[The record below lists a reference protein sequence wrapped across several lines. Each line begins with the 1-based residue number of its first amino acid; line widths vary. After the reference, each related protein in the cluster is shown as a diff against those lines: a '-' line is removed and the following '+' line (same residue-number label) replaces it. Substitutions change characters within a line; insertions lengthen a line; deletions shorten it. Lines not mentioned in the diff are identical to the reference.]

1 MPASLTEGNTMHH
14 PARSLVLLGVAF
26 SLITGSAHAER
37 WLVPAGAHVT
47 GAQDTNWRTDL
58 QVSNPSGVEAT
69 ITVYLLE
76 AREDNSS
83 LARSSSHTVPAGG
96 QIVIGDVFEAD
107 FSFSGNGG
115 LLVESSN
122 VHLVV
127 TSRTYNLL
135 GADNA
140 LELPE
145 GATFGQFIPG
155 VNVDDALDADVEGHI
170 VYLAR
175 SDAFR
180 SNLGFCA
187 ATATGGRATV
197 TMYAEDG
204 AETGS
209 VSRSFDGFEQ
219 YQWNDIFGRTGS
231 PDSTAARAVIV
242 ADAPIVAYGSVVDE
256 RTGDPVAVMAETAE
270 NVAFTDSAI
279 AAAARVEGLAD
290 TLWRTDIRI
299 FNPGSAT
306 ATVTLDYRRK
316 GRSGRPQEST
326 TVTVG
331 AGAVLPLDDAM
342 MEAFGLEEANGGIDV
357 TSDVAVATYSRTYN
371 QTPSG
376 TFGQSIP
383 TEETGRPLAEGEA
396 RIYNGLNNTGFR
408 SNAGFFNLDSEE
420 RTVTLT
426 VVDDGGNEA
435 GSGDIVLD
443 PHEMNQI
450 TDVFD
455 EMGIITEDNGSYS
468 LLIEFVGD
476 VLSYV
481 SIVDDLSG
489 DPVFQPGEPRE
500 PGRGLCVEIPLPAS
514 GTVATYDIPG
524 GRQGNPL
531 GGDPINFW
539 GSSEVTYIS
548 ATTSSGDTRSFND
561 IWTVQFGNQPVT
573 EERTVDYL
581 VLDEPAGYAEHDRV
595 RTFVDSALLDLE
607 TIETFAPAL
616 LFGPLTEAC
625 AGDSW
630 ASGQVSHT
638 SQIVGGDTTT
648 ESYTW
653 EGEVLAVDAEHVS
666 DQGTRTAVHWRAQRT
681 SGDGAGMGTERMYDV
696 ETGILLYRL
705 DWDVDGTTVL
715 LEQEFT
721 GFGTN

>member
-1 MPASLTEGNTMHH
+1 MHH
-14 PARSLVLLGVAF
+14 PVRSLLLLGIACC
-26 SLITGSAHAER
+26 LIAPKASAER

-58 QVSNPSGVEAT
+58 QASNPSGVDAT

-83 LARSSSHTVPAGG
+83 LEQSTSHTVTAGG
-96 QIVIGDVFEAD
+96 QIVIGDVFETD

-122 VHLVV
+122 EHLVV

-145 GATFGQFIPG
+145 GATFGQYIPG
-155 VNVDDALDADVEGHI
+155 VKIDDALGAGVEGHI
-170 VYLAR
+170 VYLAK
-175 SDAFR
+175 SEDFR

-187 ATATGGRATV
+187 ATATGGRATAR
-197 TMYAEDG
+197 MYAEDG
-204 AETGS
+204 TETGS
-209 VSRSFDGFEQ
+209 VSRSFEGFEQ
-219 YQWNDIFGRTGS
+219 YQWNDIFSRTGS

-256 RTGDPVAVMAETAE
+256 RTGDPVAVMAETFE
-270 NVAFTDSAI
+270 NVAHTASAI
-279 AAAARVEGLAD
+279 AAAARVEGLED

-299 FNPGSAT
+299 FNPGEAA
-306 ATVTLDYRRK
+306 ATVTMDYRRK

-331 AGAVLPLDDAM
+331 AGAILPLDDAM
-342 MEAFGLEEANGGIDV
+342 MEAFGLEEANGGIDI

-383 TEETGRPLAEGEA
+383 AEQTGHPLAEGEA
-396 RIYNGLNNTGFR
+396 RVYNGLTNAGFR
-408 SNAGFFNLDSEE
+408 SNVGFFNLDSED

-426 VVDDGGNEA
+426 MVDDAGVVA
-435 GSGDIVLD
+435 GSLD
-443 PHEMNQI
+443 DDLKPNEMNQI
-450 TDVFD
+450 TDVFG
-455 EMGIITEDNGSYS
+455 EMGIITKDNGFYS

-489 DPVFQPGEPRE
+489 DPVYQPGEPRE
-500 PGRGLCVEIPLPAS
+500 PGGGLCVDIPLPAD
-514 GTVATYDIPG
+514 GTVANYDIPR
-524 GRQGNPL
+524 GRQDNPL

-539 GSSEVTYIS
+539 GTNEVTYIS
-548 ATTSSGDTRSFND
+548 ATGSSADTQSVNVVS
-561 IWTVQFGNQPVT
+561 TVEFGTQNVT
-573 EERTVDYL
+573 EDKTIDHRILE
-581 VLDEPAGYAEHDRV
+581 EPEGYAEQERV
-595 RTFVDSALLDLE
+595 RTFIDSALFDQE
-607 TIETFAPAL
+607 IIETFEPAL
-616 LFGPLTEAC
+616 LFGPHTRAC

-630 ASGQVSHT
+630 SSGPVTETTQV
-638 SQIVGGDTTT
+638 VDGDTTNET
-648 ESYTW
+648 YTW
-653 EGEVLAVDAEHVS
+653 EGEVLAVDEQYTS
-666 DQGTRTAVHWRAQRT
+666 DEGTHAAVRWRASRT
-681 SGDGAGMGTERMYDV
+681 SGDGEGMGTERWYDV

-705 DWDVDGTTVL
+705 DVDSDGTSVL

-721 GFGTN
+721 GFGSR

>member
-26 SLITGSAHAER
+26 SLITGTAHAER

-83 LARSSSHTVPAGG
+83 LERSSSHTVSANG
-96 QIVIGDVFEAD
+96 QIVISDVFEAD

-122 VHLVV
+122 EHLVV

-145 GATFGQFIPG
+145 GATFGQYIPG
-155 VNVDDALDADVEGHI
+155 VNVDDALSADAEGHI
-170 VYLAR
+170 VYLAK
-175 SDAFR
+175 SNDFR

-187 ATATGGRATV
+187 ATPTGGRATV

-204 AETGS
+204 TETGS
-209 VSRSFDGFEQ
+209 VSRSFNGFEQ
-219 YQWNDIFGRTGS
+219 YQWNDIFSRTGS

-270 NVAFTDSAI
+270 NVAFTESAI
-279 AAAARVEGLAD
+279 AAAARVEGLED

-299 FNPGSAT
+299 FNPGEEA

-316 GRSGRPQEST
+316 GRSGNPQEST
-326 TVTVG
+326 TLTVG
-331 AGAVLPLDDAM
+331 AGAILPLDDAM
-342 MEAFGLEEANGGIDV
+342 MEAFGLEEANGGIDIS
-357 TSDVAVATYSRTYN
+357 SDVAVATWSRTYN

-383 TEETGRPLAEGEA
+383 AEQTGHPLSEDQA
-396 RIYNGLNNTGFR
+396 RVYNGLTNTGFR
-408 SNAGFFNLDSEE
+408 SNVGFFNLDSDE
-420 RTVTLT
+420 RTVTLAM
-426 VVDDGGNEA
+426 VDDTGVVV
-435 GSGDIVLD
+435 GSLD
-443 PHEMNQI
+443 YDLQPNEMNQT
-450 TDVFD
+450 TDVFG
-455 EMGIITEDNGSYS
+455 EMGVTTKDSGFYS

-489 DPVFQPGEPRE
+489 DPVFQPGELGAFGGAPPTE
-500 PGRGLCVEIPLPAS
+500 DCTDIPLPAADTLVFYLIT
-514 GTVATYDIPG
+514 GTDTGTGLAFTGTIEDTYVSTTTTSSVVHTEATLTTPIP
-524 GRQGNPL
+524 
-531 GGDPINFW
+531 
-539 GSSEVTYIS
+539 IS
-548 ATTSSGDTRSFND
+548 ATSDVTTDYSIVTEPAGFVAWERSESTR
-561 IWTVQFGNQPVT
+561 VPEGQAT
-573 EERTVDYL
+573 EERTDTY
-581 VLDEPAGYAEHDRV
+581 DPAW
-595 RTFVDSALLDLE
+595 LL
-607 TIETFAPAL
+607 
-616 LFGPLTEAC
+616 GPLTRAC
-625 AGDSW
+625 EGEEWS
-630 ASGQVSHT
+630 SGPITQT
-638 SQIVGGDTTT
+638 IRIVGEDATT

-653 EGEVLAVDAEHVS
+653 EGEVLAVDEPYPAS
-666 DQGTRTAVHWRAQRT
+666 APSFTAVHWRASRT
-681 SGDGAGMGTERMYDV
+681 SGDGEGMSTERWYDV
-696 ETGILLYRL
+696 ETGVLLHRL
-705 DWDVDGTTVL
+705 DVDTDGTTVL
-715 LEQEFT
+715 LEQSFI
-721 GFGTN
+721 GFGKR